1 MLESVRRLRARF
13 TIAHT
18 GIVDDRVVA
27 PEGIC
32 LRCNA
37 AHPGDAREVTD
48 NDVFSLRHGRAR
60 VGGPR
65 LAAGVQRYGVA
76 GFCEELPRQEAE
88 AVGRPGD
95 EHARHRTLMVAA
107 V

>member
-1 MLESVRRLRARF
+1 
-13 TIAHT
+13 
-18 GIVDDRVVA
+18 
-27 PEGIC
+27 
-32 LRCNA
+32 
-37 AHPGDAREVTD
+37 
-48 NDVFSLRHGRAR
+48 
-60 VGGPR
+60 
-65 LAAGVQRYGVA
+65 VA